1 MPTNEFR
8 ISTGA
13 LLAILLAALI
23 FNAVFYMGANR
34 CLIGSLQ
41 DRLDASSPIEVSD
54 EVCTRHR
61 AISSFRTSLSQ
72 AASND
77 SLGDDVANR
86 WREIRIAVTCWSGL
100 QEKQPEWVPVS
111 FTGASLPIPA
121 NRVSQASGC
130 GRVFPGK
137 EAASAEHLL
146 YWYPIECLLNRL
158 VGVQVSD
165 GPSWLWNLMGLH
177 KASEEAG
184 LEGTL
189 YHFTHRRIAD
199 LGDPQKSEGLD
210 LAAMRA
216 ALDQLDRALLPEMR
230 AIQNT
235 DGFFWRRFLVR
246 SINDPFQWTMFAVG
260 WWCTFILVWRWV
272 RAGNK
277 PNEGSGNEERRRRHS
292 VDAGALSDTLVESI
306 PTMGFIGTVVGMI
319 LAMGSIGGVL
329 SADRG
334 PELYAAMAEVT
345 SGLSLAFNTTFVGLL
360 MALPLGY
367 LRRKAMAAEQAQVD
381 RAFQ

>member
-1 MPTNEFR
+1 MPVNEFR
-8 ISTGA
+8 ISIKA
-13 LLAILLAALI
+13 LLVMLAAALA
-23 FNAVFYMGANR
+23 FNALFYMGVN
-34 CLIGSLQ
+34 CFLLGSLL
-41 DRLDASSPIEVSD
+41 DRLGDSSPIQVNN
-54 EVCTRHR
+54 EVCANR
-61 AISSFRTSLSQ
+61 ADISSFRS
-72 AASND
+72 
-77 SLGDDVANR
+77 SLGKAAADDSMSNGVANR
-86 WREIRIAVTCWSGL
+86 WREMRIAVTCWRGL
-100 QEKQPEWVPVS
+100 DEKQPEWVPIAFRGVS
-111 FTGASLPIPA
+111 PPIPA
-121 NRVSQASGC
+121 SKVTEAGEC
-130 GRVFPGK
+130 GRVFPGTQ
-137 EAASAEHLL
+137 AASAEHLF
-146 YWYPIECLLNRL
+146 YWYSSECLLNRL
-158 VGVQVSD
+158 VGVQKSAD
-165 GPSWLWNLMGLH
+165 TSWPWNLMGLH

-230 AIQNT
+230 AIQST

-260 WWCTFILVWRWV
+260 WWCTFMLAWRWL
-272 RAGNK
+272 RARDQ
-277 PNEGSGNEERRRRHS
+277 PNAVLGNEERRRRHS

-367 LRRKAMAAEQAQVD
+367 LRRKAMAAEQVQLD
-381 RAFQ
+381 QAFP